1 MKANLQTPA
10 ARESSGPRSLER
22 LLALFDVLSTAP
34 NGSSLA
40 ELSTLLGSPKSSLL
54 NVLRPLVS
62 EGFLVHDGNT
72 YRLGPAIF
80 RLASG
85 VLHAWYLPR
94 VMRPLMQQLARQ
106 TGESV
111 MLSVSDV
118 EKASM
123 IYVDIVNGPHPVR
136 YQIPVGT
143 VRPLFASTAGR
154 VLLAHS
160 EAQWRRQYLAGVD
173 LDAALATPLSKA
185 ALKKEIEQIQAQGIA
200 SSMDVYMTG
209 LSAVAAPLFGDGG
222 RCVAC
227 LNIAGPT
234 DRFRTHLERFR
245 DLVKAAAGKGSKLIA
260 AAEAS
265 PAAGAAA
272 PLARVS

>member
-1 MKANLQTPA
+1 MKADSKTLA
-10 ARESSGPRSLER
+10 VRESSGPRSLAR

-34 NGSSLA
+34 DGSSLA
-40 ELSTLLGSPKSSLL
+40 ELSNLLGSPKSSLL
-54 NVLRPLVS
+54 NLLRPLVS

-94 VMRPLMQQLARQ
+94 VMHPIMEQLAKQ

-111 MLSVSDV
+111 MLSVMDV

-154 VLLAHS
+154 VLLAL
-160 EAQWRRQYLAGVD
+160 ADAKWRRRYLAGVD
-173 LDAALATPLSKA
+173 LDAALATPLTKA
-185 ALKKEIEQIQAQGIA
+185 ALKREVEQIQGQGIGW
-200 SSMDVYMTG
+200 SMDVYMTG

-234 DRFRTHLERFR
+234 DRFRTHLERFK

-260 AAEAS
+260 AAEAAPTAGE
-265 PAAGAAA
+265 PAR
-272 PLARVS
+272 LARAA